1 MVNTI
6 SVQDTTLVS
15 EALSVRVQCLCLVKR
30 SRALLE
36 SIPTRDNQARAGE
49 CSRAGLG
56 RVMATEALLFPII
69 HLPCHASQNSP
80 PPRRKNLAL
89 LREFLGHSGRAGDGG
104 FRAFVVAQGQQP
116 PSIRVGV
123 SPSPI
128 PYALCALSGSR
139 ERKRPIFATASR
151 TLARAHARHASP
163 SRHGPFEDSADGF
176 PFSLR
181 CALVPRSCPF
191 RRYACSEGVLS

>member
-80 PPRRKNLAL
+80 SPRRKTLPSCESSSDIPAVPAMAASGLSSWPKASNHL
-89 LREFLGHSGRAGDGG
+89 LSASAFRRA
-104 FRAFVVAQGQQP
+104 RYRMRSA
-116 PSIRVGV
+116 R
-123 SPSPI
+123 
-128 PYALCALSGSR
+128 SR
-139 ERKRPIFATASR
+139 EAGRGSG
-151 TLARAHARHASP
+151 P
-163 SRHGPFEDSADGF
+163 S
-176 PFSLR
+176 SLR
-181 CALVPRSCPF
+181 RVELLPGRTHGTLPHPDTVHLRILRTAFLSPL
-191 RRYACSEGVLS
+191 GVH